1 MTRVLEFGVPIVTT
15 QISSV
20 PVSLR
25 QLHEPSLFDPIGLLE
40 LTRERM
46 LQGADVPLTIDIL
59 SDGLWW
65 MRNALPAERWRDL
78 INVARAHPLIGLLH
92 ESPLLRRAFVKPR
105 GLAGDAPL
113 LDMVYGGLA
122 PDDAQQASPLG
133 LSIMDRDTNAPWAV
147 AMRERRDFM
156 AALIDHVAE
165 CVPMPYILA
174 ASCGHLS
181 EGHFSRAIQR
191 RGIGRF
197 VALDADAETLAVVAR
212 DFGGM
217 GIEPVNRNLT
227 SLMDRTFPA
236 ASFDAIYAAGA
247 YDNLPDRFARDLT
260 RAMFDL
266 LKPGGRLLIS
276 NIVQDSY
283 DAGYLEAFG
292 DWFMVYRNAA
302 EVMELA
308 TQIQPHEVSLRR
320 VYTRLSPEIF
330 YLEVRKRV
338 GSSS

>member
-1 MTRVLEFGVPIVTT
+1 MIA
-15 QISSV
+15 QIHSV
-20 PVSLR
+20 PVTLR

-40 LTRERM
+40 ATRERL
-46 LQGADVPLTIDIL
+46 LQGGDVTLTIDIL

-105 GLAGDAPL
+105 GLVGDAPL
-113 LDMVYGGLA
+113 FDMVYGGLA
-122 PDDAQQASPLG
+122 PDEAQQASPLG

-147 AMRERRDFM
+147 AMRERRDFL
-156 AALIDHVAE
+156 AALIDHVAD
-165 CVPMPYILA
+165 CDPMPYILA
-174 ASCGHLS
+174 ASCGHLR
-181 EGHFSRAIQR
+181 EGHVSRALQQ
-191 RGIGRF
+191 GAIGRF
-197 VALDADAETLAVVAR
+197 VALDADAETVAVVAR
-212 DFGGM
+212 DFAGKGV
-217 GIEPVNRNLT
+217 EPMNRNLT

-236 ASFDAIYAAGA
+236 ASFDAIYAAGP

-260 RAMFDL
+260 RAIFDL
-266 LKPGGRLLIS
+266 LKPGGRLVIS
-276 NIVQDSY
+276 NVVQDSY

-292 DWFMVYRNAA
+292 DWFMVYRSAA
-302 EVMELA
+302 EVMDLA
-308 TQIQPHEVSLRR
+308 AHIQPHEISLKR

-338 GSSS
+338 GPSS